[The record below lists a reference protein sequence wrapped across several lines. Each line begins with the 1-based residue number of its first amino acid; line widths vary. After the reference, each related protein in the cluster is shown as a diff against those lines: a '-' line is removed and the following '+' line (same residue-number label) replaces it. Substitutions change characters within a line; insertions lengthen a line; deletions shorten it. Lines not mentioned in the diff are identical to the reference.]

1 MAFDNFMDLSVE
13 FPKKAVRITGNIDL
27 SECLQKFIEVEK
39 MIDCG
44 YMCEGCKK
52 PVNVEKDLT
61 IYRFPKVLL
70 IHLKRFYHSAM
81 RKEKLNTTLVFPTKL
96 DMSKYAPH
104 SSKYNQNFLF
114 NLDHPTKAKA
124 NYNLYGISHH
134 SGSLYGGH
142 YIW

>member
-1 MAFDNFMDLSVE
+1 MNRIQCLSCGHQAIAFDNFMDLSVE

-44 YMCEGCKK
+44 YKCEGCKK

-104 SSKYNQNFLF
+104 SSKSILKFL
-114 NLDHPTKAKA
+114 
-124 NYNLYGISHH
+124 I
-134 SGSLYGGH
+134 
-142 YIW
+142 